1 VLTLLV
7 LPLAGVTDE
16 REIASRSMKASTS
29 LLDSEPSVW
38 LITTTLHVPVVM
50 EGIIQTMVVA
60 VRDEIDTSVTL
71 PWPLMM
77 SLTPEEVRSKFDPE
91 IVTVVGVPVYPY
103 VGLIEVITGASAAAG
118 AAARSMINRNDRM
131 MILFIMV
138 LPWINLV

>member
-1 VLTLLV
+1 
-7 LPLAGVTDE
+7 
-16 REIASRSMKASTS
+16 
-29 LLDSEPSVW
+29 
-38 LITTTLHVPVVM
+38 
-50 EGIIQTMVVA
+50 
-60 VRDEIDTSVTL
+60 
-71 PWPLMM
+71 MM